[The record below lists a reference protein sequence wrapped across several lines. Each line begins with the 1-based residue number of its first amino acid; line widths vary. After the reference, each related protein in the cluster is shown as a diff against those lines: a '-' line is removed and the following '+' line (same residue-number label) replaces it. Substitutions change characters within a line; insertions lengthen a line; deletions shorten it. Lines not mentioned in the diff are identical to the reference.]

1 MNIVIDVVEKT
12 CETYNVSCVKYS
24 SMNIY
29 ETTCCNASTD
39 VSTITNQNSTTLCF
53 KNF

>member
-1 MNIVIDVVEKT
+1 MYIVINVIEKT

-29 ETTCCNASTD
+29 ETTCCNASAN
-39 VSTITNQNSTTLCF
+39 VSTIINENSTKLCF
-53 KNF
+53 KSF

>member
-1 MNIVIDVVEKT
+1 MNLVIDVTKKT

-29 ETTCCNASTD
+29 ETTCCNASAK
-39 VSTITNQNSTTLCF
+39 VSTIINENLAKLCF
-53 KNF
+53 KNL